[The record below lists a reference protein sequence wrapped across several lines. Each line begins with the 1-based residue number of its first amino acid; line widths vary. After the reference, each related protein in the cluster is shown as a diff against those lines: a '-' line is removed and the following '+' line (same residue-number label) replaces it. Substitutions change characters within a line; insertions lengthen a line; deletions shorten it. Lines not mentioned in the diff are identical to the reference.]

1 MRMNSKNV
9 KKITLIMKYGFYEWL
24 VIPFGFK
31 NATNT
36 FSHTMTK
43 IFVNWMQ
50 KFLKVF
56 VDGLNIHNATLE

>member
-1 MRMNSKNV
+1 V
-9 KKITLIMKYGFYEWL
+9 KKIALIMKYGLYEWL

-36 FSHTMTK
+36 FSHTMTN
-43 IFVNWMQ
+43 IFTDWMQ

-56 VDGLNIHNATLE
+56 VDDLNIHNATWE

>member
-1 MRMNSKNV
+1 
-9 KKITLIMKYGFYEWL
+9 MKYGFYEWL